1 MIPYHSH
8 LLWLLNY
15 VVLRALW
22 KIDVYRIITFVNKSL
37 YYYHHRRRR
46 RRRHR
51 HHHLCFYYLS
61 VFEIYFV
68 QTLLVVRE

>member
-1 MIPYHSH
+1 M
-8 LLWLLNY
+8 
-15 VVLRALW
+15 LRALW
-22 KIDVYRIITFVNKSL
+22 KIDVYLIITFVNKSL
-37 YYYHHRRRR
+37 YYYHHRHRRRR

-51 HHHLCFYYLS
+51 HHHLCIYYLS